1 MNRALQLLSNFFTCF
16 GSSPPNVKVLVTT
29 ATVNLAF
36 KARAINSLRKL
47 LTEGNYTILMTVN
60 FGTKGMSIS
69 NLAFSW

>member
-1 MNRALQLLSNFFTCF
+1 MTRALQLLSNFFTCF

-47 LTEGNYTILMTVN
+47 LTEGNYTILN
-60 FGTKGMSIS
+60 DGQLWHKGNVDI
-69 NLAFSW
+69 